1 MNMFR
6 IQEYT
11 KGWVVEVQKQK
22 WYGKKYWTHFVSVA
36 GIESEPWYYTTLDFA
51 MIGFQGELKNYIK
64 IRRKPNLQNPFFGGF
79 VGVRYPMTYDQPC
92 QIDCRVTS
100 CKYYKGAGVC
110 SNISPEITLNENGKF
125 VCWSSD
131 PTDR

>member
-1 MNMFR
+1 MFR

-36 GIESEPWYYTTLDFA
+36 GIESEPWYYSTLDFA
-51 MIGFQGELKNYIK
+51 IIGFQSELKNYIK
-64 IRRKPNLQNPFFGGF
+64 IRRKPHLQTI
-79 VGVRYPMTYDQPC
+79 TYDQPC

-110 SNISPEITLNENGKF
+110 SNVSPAITLNENGKF
-125 VCWSSD
+125 VCWSSES
-131 PTDR
+131 TDL

>member
-36 GIESEPWYYTTLDFA
+36 GIKSEPWYYSTLDFA

-64 IRRKPNLQNPFFGGF
+64 IRRKPNLH
-79 VGVRYPMTYDQPC
+79 YQPC

-110 SNISPEITLNENGKF
+110 SNISPAITLNENGKF

-131 PTDR
+131 PTK

>member
-1 MNMFR
+1 MFR

-36 GIESEPWYYTTLDFA
+36 GIESEPWYYSTLDFA

-64 IRRKPNLQNPFFGGF
+64 IRRKPHLQKPT
-79 VGVRYPMTYDQPC
+79 VVLPSKEDILKEAEK
-92 QIDCRVTS
+92 QISDWLENSTEREKKHYRVAFRRSFEYIIRVT
-100 CKYYKGAGVC
+100 KK
-110 SNISPEITLNENGKF
+110 
-125 VCWSSD
+125 
-131 PTDR
+131 